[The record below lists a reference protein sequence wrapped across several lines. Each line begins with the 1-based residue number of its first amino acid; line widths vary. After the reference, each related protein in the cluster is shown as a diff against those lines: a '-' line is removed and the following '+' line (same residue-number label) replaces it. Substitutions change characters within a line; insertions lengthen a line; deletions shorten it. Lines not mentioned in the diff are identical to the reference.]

1 MKIKIG
7 LSAMLR
13 ASILFMVLSYLQVCA
28 QDVVHRSLFS
38 DQKAFKVGDVLTIIV
53 VEVSSAESKAERDA
67 SRSGNINGSVS
78 GSGALGFIPETG
90 FSIGTGNEFKGQ
102 GSTSTRGAV
111 KARLSAKVVG
121 IDPVGNL
128 VIEGKR
134 VVNVNG
140 DVQIIKIKGVV
151 RPSDVNW
158 DNTIYS
164 YNIANA
170 EIELTGKGMIYRN
183 QSPSWITRLLH
194 WLF

>member
-1 MKIKIG
+1 MFKV
-7 LSAMLR
+7 LA
-13 ASILFMVLSYLQVCA
+13 LFVVLSYLRLCGQNVA
-28 QDVVHRSLFS
+28 QRSLFS

-53 VEVSSAESKAERDA
+53 VEVSSAESKAERGA

-78 GSGALGFIPETG
+78 GSGALGFIPEAG
-90 FSIGTGNEFKGQ
+90 FSIGTSNEFKGQ
-102 GSTSTRGAV
+102 GSTSTRGTV
-111 KARLSAKVVG
+111 KAKLSAKVVG
-121 IDPVGNL
+121 IDSVGNL

-134 VVNVNG
+134 IVNVNG
-140 DVQIIKIKGVV
+140 DAQVIKIKGIV

-164 YNIANA
+164 YNIADA
-170 EIELTGKGMIYRN
+170 EIEFTGKGMIYRN

>member
-1 MKIKIG
+1 
-7 LSAMLR
+7 MLR
-13 ASILFMVLSYLQVCA
+13 AFILFVVLSYLQLCA
-28 QDVVHRSLFS
+28 QNIIQRSLFS
-38 DQKAFKVGDVLTIIV
+38 DQKAFKIGDVLTIIV

-102 GSTSTRGAV
+102 GSTSTRGIV
-111 KARLSAKVVG
+111 KAKLGAKIVG
-121 IDPVGNL
+121 IDSVGNL

-140 DVQIIKIKGVV
+140 DAQIIKIKGVV
-151 RPSDVNW
+151 RPSDINW
-158 DNTIYS
+158 DNTVYS
-164 YNIANA
+164 YNIADA
-170 EIELTGKGMIYRN
+170 EIELIGKGMIYRN